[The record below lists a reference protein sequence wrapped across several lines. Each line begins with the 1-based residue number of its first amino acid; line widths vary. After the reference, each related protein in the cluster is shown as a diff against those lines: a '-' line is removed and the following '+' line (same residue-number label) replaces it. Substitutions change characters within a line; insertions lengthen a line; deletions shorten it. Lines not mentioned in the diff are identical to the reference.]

1 MLVAVIPHVMHEF
14 VIFHEMDFRS
24 HYTYAYANTIIRHER
39 QSMHACNIPEVWSH
53 GAIDNDHVLTASP
66 IALWPYYYQ
75 WCPHKPV
82 IRILQQPQRL
92 SSSASL
98 VGANYHDC
106 SVNQACRA
114 RTTVIQRVH
123 NDTATCYVSLLKHT
137 TFNPLQ
143 HQSTASRLCTHQS
156 NSKSETWNHKKSKF
170 INYTNISLKLQQST
184 QQTSFFAFPSNGHQ
198 LSEKEST
205 SYRTEIFIILLV
217 SRYCQFQKQITTAV
231 LLLQRS

>member
-14 VIFHEMDFRS
+14 VIFHEMNFRS

-114 RTTVIQRVH
+114 RTTVSYSTHAYQS
-123 NDTATCYVSLLKHT
+123 CYVSLPKQKIKT
-137 TFNPLQ
+137 TVGPTN
-143 HQSTASRLCTHQS
+143 RLPAAYTPKQF
-156 NSKSETWNHKKSKF
+156 KIRKSKPKESTF
-170 INYTNISLKLQQST
+170 LTILALK
-184 QQTSFFAFPSNGHQ
+184 FNGHQ
-198 LSEKEST
+198 LGEIESA
-205 SYRTEIFIILLV
+205 SYRTAAFNNLQV
-217 SRYCQFQKQITTAV
+217 SKANYNTW
-231 LLLQRS
+231 